1 MQRDDDWPTDYSI
14 DVVVHFISSCLITS
28 NNHQQRQLCSCSRGR
43 SCGGGGDGSGGG
55 GSGSGGGGKIL

>member
-28 NNHQQRQLCSCSRGR
+28 NNQQRQLCSCSRGR